1 MQEDFIMAKQK
12 AYVRINSSKRCWY
25 EIVEFEVSDDLY
37 AKINEAVENNIPLA
51 DCDFADALYELAEK
65 SLNTDEIV
73 EPDFDKPYPDE
84 FEDEV
89 EYEEALEEYRAECE
103 EIFED
108 VEVEEISIYDPG
120 DLTRLKKKFV
130 GKKLKNHSD
139 DSVGLQSIF
148 LEYDNEKYETYRVDI
163 TFKENAIITDITVD
177 AMGLQYHDFR
187 SDNYAECYPNYEYIK
202 DALQDAV
209 EM

>member
-1 MQEDFIMAKQK
+1 MAKQK

-163 TFKENAIITDITVD
+163 TFKENGIITDITVD

-187 SDNYAECYPNYEYIK
+187 SDNYAECYPNYEYIE

>member
-163 TFKENAIITDITVD
+163 TFKENGIITDITVD

-187 SDNYAECYPNYEYIK
+187 SDNYAECYPNYEYIE

>member
-1 MQEDFIMAKQK
+1 MAKQK

>member
-1 MQEDFIMAKQK
+1 MAKQK

-130 GKKLKNHSD
+130 GKKSKTKR
-139 DSVGLQSIF
+139 I
-148 LEYDNEKYETYRVDI
+148 
-163 TFKENAIITDITVD
+163 
-177 AMGLQYHDFR
+177 
-187 SDNYAECYPNYEYIK
+187 
-202 DALQDAV
+202 
-209 EM
+209 

>member
-1 MQEDFIMAKQK
+1 MQEDFIIAKQK

-163 TFKENAIITDITVD
+163 TFKENGIITDITVD

-187 SDNYAECYPNYEYIK
+187 SDNYAECYPNYEYIE

>member
-1 MQEDFIMAKQK
+1 MQADFIMAKQK

-163 TFKENAIITDITVD
+163 TFKENGIITDITVD

-187 SDNYAECYPNYEYIK
+187 SDNYAECYPNYEYIE

>member
-1 MQEDFIMAKQK
+1 MAKQK

-139 DSVGLQSIF
+139 DSVGLQSIC

-163 TFKENAIITDITVD
+163 TFKENGIITDITVD

-187 SDNYAECYPNYEYIK
+187 SDNYAECYPNYEYIE